1 MLPVSMNAMRG
12 HYIPGYAILGATG
25 PYLPQFFRSA
35 RGLDDQSIGW
45 VLAVSQLPVFFSP
58 ILLTYLADRHVS
70 PRLLA
75 FATCGLSMLA
85 LAALA
90 AWESLGGVMLASA
103 AYSFSVAALLP
114 SMDGLCFAWSRRR
127 QGEGLT
133 TPPYHHFR
141 MLGTVGYV
149 IPAIVLLFLL
159 HEGADLTW
167 VIYTSLAFA
176 LLAACNTLRLPEAR
190 GPDRLKPAG
199 KHPWLDA
206 LRVLFSRR
214 WIWLSASFALLQVG
228 SSCYYAVFPVHLTH
242 NLGLSPR
249 WLGLISSLGVAVE
262 VPLIFGL
269 GWLTARFG
277 LRRVVIFGAVASML
291 RLGVLTL
298 APDATTAIA
307 TQLLHGMVVVGT
319 LIAPVVFVNQ
329 LAGDSFRNSMQG
341 VLAVAVT
348 GPCKFLAPLVNGWLA
363 QHDARWAFAFG
374 SGLAG
379 VAALLVWR
387 LVPDAPEQTS

>member
-1 MLPVSMNAMRG
+1 MLAAAMNAMRG
-12 HYIPGYAILGATG
+12 HYMLGYAILGATG

-35 RGLDDQSIGW
+35 RGLDDQAIGA

-58 ILLTYLADRHVS
+58 VLLTYFADRHVS

-75 FATCGLSMLA
+75 LATCGLSMVA
-85 LAALA
+85 LWALS

-127 QGEGLT
+127 EGQGLK

-159 HEGADLTW
+159 REGADLTW

-176 LLAACNTLRLPEAR
+176 LLAALNTLGLPEAH
-190 GPDRLKPAG
+190 GPDRVKSAS
-199 KHPWLDA
+199 KHPSLDA
-206 LRVLFSRR
+206 LRVMFSRR
-214 WIWLSASFALLQVG
+214 WIWLSASLALLQVG
-228 SSCYYAVFPVHLTH
+228 SSCYYAVFPVHLTQ
-242 NLGLSPR
+242 NLGVSPR

-291 RLGVLTL
+291 RLGVLAL

-307 TQLLHGMVVVGT
+307 TQLLHGTVVVGT
-319 LIAPVVFVNQ
+319 LIAPVVFVNH
-329 LAGDSFRNSMQG
+329 LAGDGFRNSMQG

-348 GPCKFLAPLVNGWLA
+348 GPFKFLAPLINGWLA

-374 SGLAG
+374 AALAG
-379 VAALLVWR
+379 IAAAIVWR
-387 LVPDAPEQTS
+387 LVPDAPE